1 MMNIDH
7 KSIKVYKESVT
18 PSINFTVSEN
28 LEDDTILLKVE
39 GIVLGADW
47 KYIASIV
54 ELPDIKIRGYPT
66 TIDGRLIT
74 QASKAISIMT
84 DNNDNDNNKN
94 NLLSKTKPLR
104 LVRQEFLFTLNK
116 KILDH
121 IEELR
126 QKSKNNDVILYF
138 VFRSSYIKHSL
149 KLSAYTTKTLQE
161 NYKADPKI
169 LVTQDKEN
177 KVLFHMVDEFRRQ
190 VIIPSNEWINNF
202 QEQLRNFD

>member
-138 VFRSSYIKHSL
+138 VFRASYIKHSL
-149 KLSAYTTKTLQE
+149 KSSAYTTKTLQE

>member
-7 KSIKVYKESVT
+7 KSIKVYKESVI

-28 LEDDTILLKVE
+28 LEDDIILLKVE

-84 DNNDNDNNKN
+84 DNNDNNKN
-94 NLLSKTKPLR
+94 NLLSITKPLR

-116 KILDH
+116 KIFDH

-138 VFRSSYIKHSL
+138 VFRASYVKHSL
-149 KLSAYTTKTLQE
+149 KLSTYITKTLQE

-169 LVTQDKEN
+169 LGTEDKEN
-177 KVLFHMVDEFRRQ
+177 RVLFHIVDEFRRQ
-190 VIIPSNEWINNF
+190 VVIPSNEWINNF
-202 QEQLRNFD
+202 QEQLSNFD